1 MPAIRGFKSSKNY
14 SRSSEV
20 FFHFTF
26 NNSEGQLTLLNGIQ
40 DAKMEIVKTGRV
52 LNSKE
57 KVEIQLSMLDNRRKE
72 PINENK
78 YLQEDSD

>member
-1 MPAIRGFKSSKNY
+1 
-14 SRSSEV
+14 
-20 FFHFTF
+20 
-26 NNSEGQLTLLNGIQ
+26 
-40 DAKMEIVKTGRV
+40 MEIVKTGRV

-72 PINENK
+72 PINESK